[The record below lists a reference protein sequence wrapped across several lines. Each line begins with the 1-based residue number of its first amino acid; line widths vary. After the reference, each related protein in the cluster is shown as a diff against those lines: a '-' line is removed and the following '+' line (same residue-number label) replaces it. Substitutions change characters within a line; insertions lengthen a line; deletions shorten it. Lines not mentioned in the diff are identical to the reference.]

1 MSKPYIFGVVPAR
14 GGSQGLIQKNTR
26 QLAGLPLLVHTL
38 RAAQASQLLTRTI
51 VSTEDGR
58 IRALAREYGGE
69 VPFNRPEHLA
79 GEDISPVAVAL
90 HALGW
95 LEAAENIQPDIVVLL
110 SPGAPLRTAEDID
123 NTLQLLLD
131 NPRADS
137 VISVSPPLND
147 NPYLAYTLKGE
158 RLEPL
163 FKAPLGVQRRH
174 LALPYIRNGA
184 VLAARRDAFIRN
196 ASFYGRTMLHY
207 EMPPERGV
215 YVEDDLG
222 LALAE
227 FFMGRRAAE

>member
-1 MSKPYIFGVVPAR
+1 MTKPYIFGVIPAR

-38 RAAQASQLLTRTI
+38 RAAQASQLLTRAI

-79 GEDISPVAVAL
+79 GEEVSPVAVVM

-123 NTLQLLLD
+123 NILQLLLD
-131 NPRADS
+131 KPKADS
-137 VISVSPPLND
+137 AISVSRPLND
-147 NPYLAYTLKGE
+147 NPYLASVLKGGQ
-158 RLEPL
+158 LEPL
-163 FKAPLGVQRRH
+163 FKAPPGVQRRN
-174 LALPYIRNGA
+174 LAQPLIRNGA
-184 VLAARRDAFIRN
+184 VLAVRRDAFIRN
-196 ASFYGRTMLHY
+196 ASFHGRTMLHY

-227 FFMGRRAAE
+227 FFLGRRAAK